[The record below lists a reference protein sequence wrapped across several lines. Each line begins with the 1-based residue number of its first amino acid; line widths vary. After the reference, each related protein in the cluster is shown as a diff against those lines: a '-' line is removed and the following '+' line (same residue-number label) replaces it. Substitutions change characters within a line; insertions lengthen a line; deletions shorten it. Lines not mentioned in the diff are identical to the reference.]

1 MNSENKQLGTL
12 KNKDTNL
19 NHNNQI
25 NNQVEDLK
33 ILIHLKVYISFH
45 LILIKMLKDQSQIL
59 IYNN

>member
-1 MNSENKQLGTL
+1 MNSENKQLEIV

-19 NHNNQI
+19 NLNNQI